1 MMLITHLITMKH
13 SSSSNFKIQDSPVQ
27 SKGPSILP
35 EQVLPTVDV
44 TEEPQQHSFSGADGQ
59 GSDDAGGHVPVGA
72 ARQGRHGAASQGLEG
87 SASQGREGATGQ
99 GGDTFA
105 SFGRDNGGE

>member
-1 MMLITHLITMKH
+1 MKH

-44 TEEPQQHSFSGADGQ
+44 TEEPQQHSFSGAAGQ
-59 GSDDAGGHVPVGA
+59 GSDDAGGHVPGA
-72 ARQGRHGAASQGLEG
+72 GRQGRREAVSQGLEG
-87 SASQGREGATGQ
+87 SASQCHEGSASQGREGETSQ
-99 GGDTFA
+99 VGDTFA